1 MPSRVGNGPIAPSK
15 PPKPWRAERSRK
27 GGSHLAFAVEHADR
41 MRTVTICPGG
51 SSLSHQCR
59 QCCTGPVPPS
69 LSQPKAEDRSQ
80 RPSKPR
86 LTSGVRAYARSA
98 LRPAPLQSR
107 LGYLPKAVSAG
118 PAIPRGRRSGRPS
131 SGCAQ
136 AAYEMGRIACGIC
149 PLPRSAAAFEA
160 RCIVSL
166 RAASGMVSRGLVTTS
181 ITVSRDHHVT
191 NDAMLSS
198 VVPIERSHGVH
209 STGLHRGVPDP
220 MAHRRSLRYLGRANL
235 DTSSN

>member
-1 MPSRVGNGPIAPSK
+1 
-15 PPKPWRAERSRK
+15 
-27 GGSHLAFAVEHADR
+27 
-41 MRTVTICPGG
+41 
-51 SSLSHQCR
+51 
-59 QCCTGPVPPS
+59 VPPS
-69 LSQPKAEDRSQ
+69 LSQPTGGRSIAAAFETAASSG
-80 RPSKPR
+80 RPGISP
-86 LTSGVRAYARSA
+86 AA

-136 AAYEMGRIACGIC
+136 AACEMAGVRAGYVRC
-149 PLPRSAAAFEA
+149 PVRQRHSRSVH
-160 RCIVSL
+160 RRL

-181 ITVSRDHHVT
+181 ITASRDHHVT
-191 NDAMLSS
+191 NDAMPSS
-198 VVPIERSHGVH
+198 AVPIERSFGVY

>member
-1 MPSRVGNGPIAPSK
+1 MPRWRSSSPATNVSNAAP
-15 PPKPWRAERSRK
+15 ALC
-27 GGSHLAFAVEHADR
+27 HLACHSPR
-41 MRTVTICPGG
+41 RKI
-51 SSLSHQCR
+51 
-59 QCCTGPVPPS
+59 
-69 LSQPKAEDRSQ
+69 DRSGF
-80 RPSKPR
+80 RDRGFLGSAGISP
-86 LTSGVRAYARSA
+86 AA

-136 AAYEMGRIACGIC
+136 AACEMAGVRAGYVRC
-149 PLPRSAAAFEA
+149 PVRQRHSRSVH
-160 RCIVSL
+160 RRL

-220 MAHRRSLRYLGRANL
+220 MAHRRGLRSFGRANL
-235 DTSSN
+235 ATSSN